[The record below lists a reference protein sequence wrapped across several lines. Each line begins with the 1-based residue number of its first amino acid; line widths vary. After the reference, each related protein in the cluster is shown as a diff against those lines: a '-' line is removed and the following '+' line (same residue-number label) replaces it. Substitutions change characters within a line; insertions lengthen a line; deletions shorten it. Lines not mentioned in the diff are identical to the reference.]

1 MYSIRPQRQ
10 IFIYDYEQYYRRQ
23 SEFRL
28 FQHVRED
35 KGLSYAIYSYGSAFK
50 QCGLFQIDAA
60 MNPEQTIQ
68 VLEAIK
74 EVIGSLFEKAPI
86 TEHELHLAK
95 EQIRTELIIDT
106 ESTHNHMESNAK
118 R

>member
-1 MYSIRPQRQ
+1 MNNIIGGNLNS
-10 IFIYDYEQYYRRQ
+10 
-23 SEFRL
+23 RL

-95 EQIRTELIIDT
+95 NRSGQSLSLIRKVRIIIWRVT
-106 ESTHNHMESNAK
+106 AK